1 MAGKWTEARL
11 RAFIVSTLR
20 AGTRRYPPK
29 YECLHGAKTEKKIN
43 EKTGRLAQHY
53 RCASCK
59 QEFTSKDV
67 EVDHIKPVIDPK
79 KGFESW
85 DRYIE
90 RLFCDEKNF
99 QTLCKPCHLQKT
111 KKEKEIAKKY
121 ASK

>member
-1 MAGKWTEARL
+1 MIPWTPARL
-11 RAFIVSTLR
+11 KAFIISTLR
-20 AGTRRYPPK
+20 AGTRRFPPK
-29 YECLHGAKTEKKIN
+29 YECLNAAKTEKKIN
-43 EKTGRLAQHY
+43 VKSGRLAQHY
-53 RCASCK
+53 KCASCK

-85 DRYIE
+85 DKYIE
-90 RLFCDEKNF
+90 RMFCDATNF
-99 QTLCKPCHLQKT
+99 QVLCKPCHLIKS